1 MTLPDPTWGALPA
14 AAQRPPSA
22 WPLTAGAMVP
32 APGPWRLTIVGI
44 LRSELRKLT
53 TMTSTWV
60 LLGLSLAL
68 GLYTTAS
75 VSGVMSSVLGPILD
89 TMYVPWDGITL
100 VSQTMISAPVYP
112 GALMAL
118 LGIIAITNE
127 YDSGMIRTTLT
138 VAPARWPALTAK
150 VVVVAAFAF
159 LSTLVGE
166 FLGALIAKA
175 RLGSSA
181 RFDLFTGP
189 GLHVW
194 CGSALVVMLL
204 ALMGLAFGVLLR
216 TTAWAVLTFLLG
228 VMLVLPFLVIVV
240 SSGSANAPW
249 AFWHVPAAAAVFV
262 YAGPFI
268 HSLGGTPPVGTLG
281 AIGTMLAWTL
291 VPLAGA
297 YLSFLRR
304 DA

>member
-1 MTLPDPTWGALPA
+1 MSVPDPAWGAPPVAGGPPPVAWAPTGATTPA
-14 AAQRPPSA
+14 VA
-22 WPLTAGAMVP
+22 
-32 APGPWRLTIVGI
+32 PWRLTFVG
-44 LRSELRKLT
+44 LLASELRKLT
-53 TMTSTWV
+53 SMTSTWV

-68 GLYTTAS
+68 GIFTTAAIS
-75 VSGVMSSVLGPILD
+75 DVMSSIFRGLLD
-89 TMYVPWDGITL
+89 IMYLPWSGITL
-100 VSQTMISAPVYP
+100 VSQTMLSAPVYP

-127 YDSGMIRTTLT
+127 YDSGMIRTTIA
-138 VAPARWPALTAK
+138 VAPSRWPALTAK
-150 VVVVAAFAF
+150 AIVVAAFAF

-175 RLGSSA
+175 RLGSA
-181 RFDLFTGP
+181 VQFDLFTGT

-194 CGSALVVMLL
+194 CGSAFVVMLL

-216 TTAWAVLTFLLG
+216 TTAWAVLTLLLG
-228 VMLVLPFLVIVV
+228 VMLVLPFLVMLLWAGATSV
-240 SSGSANAPW
+240 PW
-249 AFWHVPAAAAVFV
+249 AFWHVPATAAVFV

-268 HSLGGTPPVGTLG
+268 HSVGGTPPVTTLG
-281 AIGTMLAWTL
+281 AVGTMLVWTL